1 MKNMIEI
8 TGVDLKEFAK
18 KVYELSLPQ
27 GLGYLHYEK
36 GGLSDKQAE
45 QIVTGITSG
54 IFARNNNRIAL
65 DMDYVSGRACKMV
78 VFKEEGKLY
87 IRKNWYDHTDTQ
99 LKLLLEHFNIIISEK
114 SEHSIACNCLDCQGK
129 RFLGRK

>member
-18 KVYELSLPQ
+18 KVYALSLPQ
-27 GLGYLHYEK
+27 GLGFLHYQS
-36 GGLSDKQAE
+36 GGLSDKEAE
-45 QIVTGITSG
+45 QIITGGNSL
-54 IFARNNNRIAL
+54 FNRPNDRIAL

-99 LKLLLEHFNIIISEK
+99 FKMLLKHFNIAINEK
-114 SEHSIACNCLDCQGK
+114 IEHSIACNCLDC
-129 RFLGRK
+129 RANRK